1 MFEYKIKS
9 LDVNNN
15 EIVAVWLTVSKTEQP
30 EQNFTYAVALEQN
43 VQDQNFIPYQEASEV
58 LVLRWAKEK
67 IVQAEVEAQYSRL
80 YSMQTNSVMPWS
92 N

>member
-9 LDVNNN
+9 LDVNSDK
-15 EIVAVWLTVSKTEQP
+15 IIAVWLTVSKIEQP

-43 VQDQNFIPYQEASEV
+43 VEDQNFIPYQDAYEG

-67 IVQAEVEAQYSRL
+67 IVESEVQAQYNRL
-80 YSMQTNSVMPWS
+80 YPNQNISVMPWA